1 MTVYNWMTSSTV
13 MNRQAATHVWLSLF
27 TAYVDLRPEVDSS
40 FTFVNELLS
49 SLAIRSIDSDLV
61 VRRTALEC
69 CELVFELAQGQ
80 VQGQVGQK
88 LIKSEI
94 KEKILTTEVET
105 LYDGAAQF
113 GEIISN
119 FINFGFTF
127 ISSLIGNI
135 LQFIRPRFDMSPNY
149 NFRFTVRSR

>member
-1 MTVYNWMTSSTV
+1 MTSSTV
-13 MNRQAATHVWLSLF
+13 MNRQAATHVWLSLC

-40 FTFVNELLS
+40 FTFLNELLS

-69 CELVFELAQGQ
+69 CELIFELAQGQ
-80 VQGQVGQK
+80 MQGQVGQK

-119 FINFGFTF
+119 FIKFLLGQILFCQFCDFCF
-127 ISSLIGNI
+127 IFVSVFSFNEVTIELNTVGII
-135 LQFIRPRFDMSPNY
+135 L
-149 NFRFTVRSR
+149 